1 VRSAIDDNSEFTAL
15 VEAEGAVF
23 NVCCRVE
30 LNLTLSQPE
39 LPQKMTKPRTVKLC
53 LNPLKPLP
61 SGETDFKKLA
71 AMTDEEIRAQSAGD
85 PNFPCVNWSEAD
97 IEIVEP
103 IVKTAVSIRLDSD
116 VLEFFKDAGKG
127 YQTRINQILRSYME
141 HQQKKTG

>member
-1 VRSAIDDNSEFTAL
+1 ML
-15 VEAEGAVF
+15 
-23 NVCCRVE
+23 
-30 LNLTLSQPE
+30 QH
-39 LPQKMTKPRTVKLC
+39 KMPKPRTVKLY
-53 LNPLKPLP
+53 LNALEPLP
-61 SGETDFKKLA
+61 PGKTDFKKLA
-71 AMTDEEIRAQSAGD
+71 AMTDEEIRARRAGD
-85 PNFPCVNWSEAD
+85 PNFPEINWDEAD